1 MVGVAVNVTLVPVQI
16 ILSTSFEAMLTL
28 TGRFGFTVTGILLL
42 VTIAGVAQVADDVR
56 SNVIISLFERAE
68 EVNEL
73 VFVPTA
79 IPFNRH

>member
-1 MVGVAVNVTLVPVQI
+1 MVGVAVNVMLVPAQI
-16 ILSTSFEAMLTL
+16 VLSASFEAILTL

-56 SNVIISLFERAE
+56 SNVITSLFERAE

-79 IPFNRH
+79 IPFKRH